1 MSNLRNA
8 LSRTGVFTVPV
19 AGLYLLSLHLCSQD
33 RKKVEPHQHLA
44 RLICP
49 KHCSAL
55 APVPEVDQVLQVLVS
70 LRQNDAE
77 LASLYDQVS
86 LYTHLRILFN

>member
-49 KHCSAL
+49 KHC
-55 APVPEVDQVLQVLVS
+55 VHWRQF
-70 LRQNDAE
+70 LR
-77 LASLYDQVS
+77 LTKSCRCS
-86 LYTHLRILFN
+86 CP